1 VSELEFPRVEHPLV
15 SIVIATYNDVRWI
28 GRALQACL
36 DNTDPCY
43 ELIVVD
49 NGSTDG
55 TAEFLSAKTLGARV
69 IFNERNYGFG
79 VSSNIGAAH
88 ASGRH
93 LFFLNADAFVHPGWL
108 PPLLATLDADG
119 GVAAVG
125 PRLLNLDGSLQLAGA
140 LLTRAG
146 ATVVYGD
153 GDDPGR
159 LQYSFVRDVDYI
171 AGTCLLVRRSAF
183 NEAGGF
189 DPAFGLIYFE
199 DADLCLALWERG
211 HRIVYEPGSSLT
223 HVGGGGREPGERVLE
238 LALRN
243 RALFEQRWRA
253 QLANYPPAP
262 LSGQRRLIAARDIPS
277 SDRVLVLGQP
287 GCAQAVAR
295 ASTSARVTL
304 AHVGE
309 DSWDPHRGIELAYDT
324 ESLLRKRRFHYD
336 VVIGESAT
344 LERHA
349 ELLMHTQPQAIQI
362 QTDQLCDERGELDT
376 RRLLDAAIS
385 AGIAPMP
392 SPSARDSRNS
402 PHRSRAE

>member
-1 VSELEFPRVEHPLV
+1 
-15 SIVIATYNDVRWI
+15 
-28 GRALQACL
+28 
-36 DNTDPCY
+36 
-43 ELIVVD
+43 
-49 NGSTDG
+49 
-55 TAEFLSAKTLGARV
+55 
-69 IFNERNYGFG
+69 
-79 VSSNIGAAH
+79 VSSNIGAAQ

-108 PPLLATLDADG
+108 PPLLAKLDADDS
-119 GVAAVG
+119 VAAVG

-159 LQYSFVRDVDYI
+159 PQYNFIRDVDYI

-223 HVGGGGREPGERVLE
+223 HVGGGGREPGRRVLQ

-243 RALFEQRWRA
+243 RSLFEHRWRA
-253 QLANYPPAP
+253 QLANYPLAP

-277 SDRVLVLGQP
+277 SDRVLVVGQP
-287 GCAQAVAR
+287 DCAQAVAKTFR
-295 ASTSARVTL
+295 SARVTL
-304 AHVGE
+304 AGVDEGAA
-309 DSWDPHRGIELAYDT
+309 DPSSGIELACDT
-324 ESLLRKRRFHYD
+324 ESLVRERRFHYD
-336 VVIGESAT
+336 VVIGGSAI
-344 LERHA
+344 LERHE
-349 ELLMHTQPQAIQI
+349 ELLVHTQPQAIQI
-362 QTDQLCDERGELDT
+362 QIDQLCDERGELDT
-376 RRLLDAAIS
+376 RRLLDAATS
-385 AGIAPMP
+385 AGITPMP
-392 SPSARDSRNS
+392 SPSARGFRRST
-402 PHRSRAE
+402 HRSRAE